1 MKILKFGGSSIATP
15 ENIYQVFTIIQEQL
29 IHNELAVV
37 FSAFGG
43 VTENLL
49 STAKLAGASD
59 LAYRK
64 ELNALADRH
73 LKLVQQL
80 ISVQHQA
87 RVMTFVE
94 VRFKEL
100 EDLFHGIYLIKENSA
115 KTLDYVA
122 SFG

>member
-73 LKLVQQL
+73 LKLL
-80 ISVQHQA
+80 
-87 RVMTFVE
+87 
-94 VRFKEL
+94 
-100 EDLFHGIYLIKENSA
+100 
-115 KTLDYVA
+115 
-122 SFG
+122 